1 MAVNNESTLVK
12 KDTLLS
18 IDRHLLCAI
27 DERFNAYMLKK
38 KRFNAYAY
46 ILQFF
51 SANKLNGGVHAHRIC
66 DDDALVI
73 EKIIIVKE

>member
-1 MAVNNESTLVK
+1 M
-12 KDTLLS
+12 LS

-66 DDDALVI
+66 DDDLVI

>member
-1 MAVNNESTLVK
+1 
-12 KDTLLS
+12 LLS

-27 DERFNAYMLKK
+27 DERFNAYMLTKK
-38 KRFNAYAY
+38 NKRFNAYAY

-51 SANKLNGGVHAHRIC
+51 SANKLNGGVHAYRIC